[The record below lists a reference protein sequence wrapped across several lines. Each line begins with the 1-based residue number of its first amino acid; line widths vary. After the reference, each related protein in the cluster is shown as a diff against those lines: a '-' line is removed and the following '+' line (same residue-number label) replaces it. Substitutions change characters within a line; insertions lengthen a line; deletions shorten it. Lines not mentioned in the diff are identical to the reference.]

1 MFRCLR
7 ASAALLRNRLAP
19 LDPTI
24 PLRLWA
30 HPSNVP
36 EGGHGP
42 RRRQPPAHAA
52 LQKYNSYSS
61 NNQRNS
67 YYFYETVA
75 KIGFKSYNPNDNL
88 LLPPCLGDFL
98 PQKNPAR
105 VVSEIVER
113 MRSNAELR
121 S

>member
-1 MFRCLR
+1 MFSSGDLPLLHPIHC
-7 ASAALLRNRLAP
+7 ASLVG
-19 LDPTI
+19 
-24 PLRLWA
+24 
-30 HPSNVP
+30 PSNVP

-42 RRRQPPAHAA
+42 RRRQPPAHTA

-88 LLPPCLGDFL
+88 LLP
-98 PQKNPAR
+98 
-105 VVSEIVER
+105 
-113 MRSNAELR
+113 LR
-121 S
+121 SSAHNKEEADPLVDLLLVLGRRIELLLQD

>member
-1 MFRCLR
+1 MQRDFF
-7 ASAALLRNRLAP
+7 SAL
-19 LDPTI
+19 
-24 PLRLWA
+24 
-30 HPSNVP
+30 NVP

-42 RRRQPPAHAA
+42 RRRQPPAHTA

-105 VVSEIVER
+105 VVSAIVER

>member
-1 MFRCLR
+1 M
-7 ASAALLRNRLAP
+7 AALLRDHP
-19 LDPTI
+19 LRSIPPTA
-24 PLRLWA
+24 LRLWA

-105 VVSEIVER
+105 VVSAIVER
-113 MRSNAELR
+113 MRGNAELR

>member
-1 MFRCLR
+1 M
-7 ASAALLRNRLAP
+7 AALLRDHP
-19 LDPTI
+19 LRSIPPTA
-24 PLRLWA
+24 LRLWA
-30 HPSNVP
+30 PPSNVP

-88 LLPPCLGDFL
+88 LLP
-98 PQKNPAR
+98 
-105 VVSEIVER
+105 
-113 MRSNAELR
+113 LR
-121 S
+121 SSAHNKEEADPLVDLLLVLGRRIELLLQD